1 VNLSGQSR
9 DSARRRCD
17 QEVLALY
24 TNEVMTE
31 NLSIYEHLGFSEIAR
46 RTEDGY
52 RRIYMEKMLPDFG

>member
-9 DSARRRCD
+9 VSA
-17 QEVLALY
+17 
-24 TNEVMTE
+24 
-31 NLSIYEHLGFSEIAR
+31 LSIYEHLGFSEIAR